1 MSYWLAF
8 NFASPM
14 PWPLLWPYLVP
25 PLVIGAAVRTY
36 NFFEGE
42 RLARDLWREY
52 RLAHADI
59 AALDRAWAAR
69 ADRSDIIVSLTTIP
83 SRIGLIAD
91 TLKSLLTQ
99 TRPPKEIRLN
109 LPAFS
114 RRENRPY
121 AVPDWL
127 ASLASVRIA
136 PCEDYGPA
144 TKLLPTLAD
153 AAPGQAILVVD
164 DDRIYPVSLIADL
177 EKASAAR
184 PGAALGLGGWIAPA
198 DLIDRPTT
206 ILSNLLMRPPAP
218 VRSARIRKP
227 VAVDIL
233 QGVAGYLVRPDF
245 FNLAALTDYSAA
257 PPAARTVDDVWISAH
272 CRADKF
278 VIPAAP
284 NFPPKRHLAQ
294 YKRSSLGWINRG
306 AGGDENRNNSIMLK
320 YFAAAWKVGGPR
332 ARTHPVHV

>member
-1 MSYWLAF
+1 M
-8 NFASPM
+8 
-14 PWPLLWPYLVP
+14 LWPYLVP
-25 PLVIGAAVRTY
+25 PLLIGASIRTY

-42 RLARDLWREY
+42 RLVQDLWREY
-52 RLAHADI
+52 RLAQADI

-69 ADRSDIIVSLTTIP
+69 ADRSEMIVSLTTIP
-83 SRIGLIAD
+83 SRIGMIAD

-121 AVPDWL
+121 DVPDWL
-127 ASLASVRIA
+127 RDLRAVRLV

-144 TKLLPTLAD
+144 TKLLPALAD

-164 DDRIYPVSLIADL
+164 DDRIYPVSLIAEL
-177 EKASAAR
+177 EKASRAQ
-184 PGAALGLGGWIAPA
+184 PNAALGLGGWIAPP
-198 DLIDRPTT
+198 DLTDRPTT

-218 VRSARIRKP
+218 IRSARIGRP

-245 FNLAALTDYSAA
+245 FDLAAVTNYAAA
-257 PPAARTVDDVWISAH
+257 PPAARFVDDVWISAH

-306 AGGDENRNNSIMLK
+306 SGGDENRNNSIMLR
-320 YFAAAWKVGGPR
+320 YFADAWKVGGPAAESR
-332 ARTHPVHV
+332 PLHA

>member
-1 MSYWLAF
+1 M
-8 NFASPM
+8 
-14 PWPLLWPYLVP
+14 LWPYLAT
-25 PLVIGAAVRTY
+25 PLVIGAAIRTY

-42 RLARDLWREY
+42 RLVRDLWREY
-52 RLAHADI
+52 RLARTDI
-59 AALDRAWAAR
+59 AALDRAWTTR
-69 ADRSDIIVSLTTIP
+69 ADRSDMIVSLTTIP
-83 SRIGLIAD
+83 SRIDLIAD

-99 TRPPKEIRLN
+99 ARPPKEIRLN

-127 ASLASVRIA
+127 GGLASVRIA

-153 AAPGQAILVVD
+153 AMPGQPILVVD
-164 DDRIYPVSLIADL
+164 DDRIYPTSLIAEL
-177 EKASAAR
+177 EKASAAQ

-218 VRSARIRKP
+218 IRSARIRKP

-233 QGVAGYLVRPDF
+233 QGVAGYLVRPEYFD
-245 FNLAALTDYSAA
+245 LAAVMDYADA

-272 CRADKF
+272 CHTGKF
-278 VIPAAP
+278 VIPATP
-284 NFPPKRHLAQ
+284 NFPPKRHLARH
-294 YKRSSLGWINRG
+294 KRSSLGWINRG

-320 YFAAAWKVGGPR
+320 YFAGAWKVGGPKAQ
-332 ARTHPVHV
+332 ARPTLPDSIHV